1 LPGNINQ
8 PPSQILLGC
17 IRGEKTM
24 TSFRQSIMF
33 IAVCL
38 MLMGG
43 LVTVPRTSAFTSVAT
58 PDNLS
63 AATNQQLAQARRGTA
78 KYHDIAQAEAD
89 GYVNI
94 NVYESGEGLHYVN
107 FALLDGNFDPEH
119 PEVLLYAPVPHEN
132 RMELVAVEYVIP
144 LSLSS
149 GAPAGFTGDADVWRP
164 NSEGLGLWELN
175 AWVWQH
181 NSNGI
186 FAFKN
191 SRVP

>member
-1 LPGNINQ
+1 M
-8 PPSQILLGC
+8 
-17 IRGEKTM
+17 K
-24 TSFRQSIMF
+24 SFSLNLMF
-33 IAVCL
+33 IAVCAL
-38 MLMGG
+38 LIGS
-43 LVTVPRTSAFTSVAT
+43 VPLTAHSTSAFKVAVS

-63 AATNQQLAQARRGTA
+63 AATNQQLAMARRGTA

-107 FALLDGNFDPEH
+107 FALVDGTFDPEH

-132 RMELVAVEYVIP
+132 RMELVAVEYVVP

-149 GAPAGFTGDADVWRP
+149 GAPAGFTGDADVWRE

-175 AWVWQH
+175 AWIWLH
-181 NSNGI
+181 NSEGI
-186 FAFKN
+186 FAFHN
-191 SRVP
+191 PRVP

>member
-1 LPGNINQ
+1 M
-8 PPSQILLGC
+8 
-17 IRGEKTM
+17 K
-24 TSFRQSIMF
+24 SFRLNLMF
-33 IAVCL
+33 IAVCAL
-38 MLMGG
+38 LIGS
-43 LVTVPRTSAFTSVAT
+43 VPLTAHSTSAFKVAVL

-63 AATNQQLAQARRGTA
+63 AATNQQLAMARRGTA

-107 FALLDGNFDPEH
+107 FALVDGTFDPEH

-132 RMELVAVEYVIP
+132 RMELVAVEYVVP

-149 GAPAGFTGDADVWRP
+149 GAPAGFTGDADVWRE

-175 AWVWQH
+175 AWIWLH
-181 NSNGI
+181 NSEGI
-186 FAFKN
+186 FAFHN
-191 SRVP
+191 PRVP

>member
-1 LPGNINQ
+1 M
-8 PPSQILLGC
+8 
-17 IRGEKTM
+17 KT
-24 TSFRQSIMF
+24 FRPYLMF
-33 IAVCL
+33 IAVCAL
-38 MLMGG
+38 LMGSVP
-43 LVTVPRTSAFTSVAT
+43 LTAHSRSVFKVTAT

-94 NVYESGEGLHYVN
+94 NIYESGEGLHYVN
-107 FALLDGNFDPEH
+107 FALVDGTFDPEH

-132 RMELVAVEYVIP
+132 RMELVAVEYVVP

-149 GAPAGFTGDADVWRP
+149 TAPAGFSGDADVWRE

-175 AWVWQH
+175 AWIWTH

-186 FAFKN
+186 FAFHN
-191 SRVP
+191 PRVP

>member
-1 LPGNINQ
+1 M
-8 PPSQILLGC
+8 
-17 IRGEKTM
+17 K
-24 TSFRQSIMF
+24 SFRPSLIF
-33 IAVCL
+33 VAVCCL
-38 MLMGG
+38 LIGSVS
-43 LVTVPRTSAFTSVAT
+43 LTAHNISALTVAAT

-63 AATNQQLAQARRGTA
+63 AATNQQLALARRGTA
-78 KYHDIAQAEAD
+78 RYHDIEQAEAD

-107 FALLDGNFDPEH
+107 FALLDGTFDPAH

-132 RMELVAVEYVIP
+132 RMELVGVEYVIP

-149 GAPAGFTGDADVWRP
+149 GAPAGFTGDADVWRE

-175 AWVWQH
+175 AWIWRN

-191 SRVP
+191 PRVP

>member
-1 LPGNINQ
+1 M
-8 PPSQILLGC
+8 
-17 IRGEKTM
+17 K
-24 TSFRQSIMF
+24 SFRLNLMF
-33 IAVCL
+33 IAVCAL
-38 MLMGG
+38 LIGS
-43 LVTVPRTSAFTSVAT
+43 VPLTAHSTSAFKVDVS

-63 AATNQQLAQARRGTA
+63 AATNQQLAMARRGTA

-107 FALLDGNFDPEH
+107 FALVDGTFDPEH

-149 GAPAGFTGDADVWRP
+149 GAPAGFKGDADVWRE

-175 AWVWQH
+175 AWIWRH
-181 NSNGI
+181 NEDGI
-186 FAFKN
+186 FAFHN
-191 SRVP
+191 PRVP

>member
-1 LPGNINQ
+1 
-8 PPSQILLGC
+8 
-17 IRGEKTM
+17 M
-24 TSFRQSIMF
+24 TSLRPTLLF
-33 IAVCL
+33 IAVCAL
-38 MLMGG
+38 LIGSVP
-43 LVTVPRTSAFTSVAT
+43 LTVNSKPGVGVVPA

-63 AATNQQLAQARRGTA
+63 AATNQQLAQARRATA

-94 NVYESGEGLHYVN
+94 NIYEGGEGLHYVN
-107 FALLDGNFDPEH
+107 FGLVDANFDPEH

-132 RMELVAVEYVIP
+132 RMALVGVEYVVP

-149 GAPAGFTGDADVWRP
+149 TAPAGFAGDADVWRN

-175 AWVWQH
+175 AWIWL
-181 NSNGI
+181 NNTNGI

-191 SRVP
+191 PRVPGDAD

>member
-1 LPGNINQ
+1 M
-8 PPSQILLGC
+8 
-17 IRGEKTM
+17 K
-24 TSFRQSIMF
+24 SFRLNLMF
-33 IAVCL
+33 IAVCAL
-38 MLMGG
+38 LIGS
-43 LVTVPRTSAFTSVAT
+43 VPLTAHSTSAFKVAVS

-63 AATNQQLAQARRGTA
+63 AATNQQLAMARRGTA

-107 FALLDGNFDPEH
+107 FALVDGTFDPEH

-132 RMELVAVEYVIP
+132 RMELVAVEYVVP

-149 GAPAGFTGDADVWRP
+149 AAPAGFPGDADVWRE

-175 AWVWQH
+175 AWIWLN

-191 SRVP
+191 PRVPGDED